1 MSVYIPARYQQG
13 GSRKMADDLI
23 DMVEGF
29 ARQWPDKF
37 TLVRSSAELQGQF
50 PQEKLALALGM
61 ENGAPI
67 QGDLGALK
75 RFYDRGIRYITLTH
89 SKNNHIC
96 DSSYDSVRKWKGL
109 SPFGRRVVQEMNR
122 LGIMIDVSHISDQA
136 FSQVMELTKAPV
148 IASHS
153 SSRFFTPGWERNMS
167 DEMLL
172 RLKNNNGVIQISF
185 GSSFVSDEYRK
196 KSKARQERVDRHLKS
211 AKLDAAGQAAQQYV
225 EEYFREHPLER
236 ADISDVVDHID
247 HVVRLIGVDHVGIG
261 SDFDGVGDSLPN
273 GLRSVSDYPNLI
285 YALLR
290 RGYSDQ
296 DIEKIC
302 SGNLL
307 RVWSEVERAA
317 QEFQAIPWPSLTR
330 VGLGFLEQAYLSN
343 HHFFVYC
350 LTHVVQG
357 QGGRRHGR
365 QGFHFDPRCPAAT
378 DSAANEKGILLKFN
392 LHIYQIEGQSVAER
406 DKLASLLGGLD
417 SRQSS
422 RLERTSFRQRHFKN
436 QLAGLLRYEKLRL
449 GNRRSAYHFFLADVH
464 HASLSSIIY
473 MRQFHQFPFSK

>member
-1 MSVYIPARYQQG
+1 MKSLTFKPFVFLLIVGGAACQAPTTEPQAPGPGEELKERAAQLAHRFIIADTHIDVPYRLTKKMEDVSVRTEGGDFDYPRARQGGLDLAFMSVYIPARYQQG
-13 GSRKMADDLI
+13 GARKMADELI

-37 TLVRSSAELQGQF
+37 ALVRSPAELRAQF
-50 PQEKLALALGM
+50 PQEKLALAMGM

-67 QGDLGALK
+67 QGNLDALK
-75 RFYDRGIRYITLTH
+75 YFYDRGIRYITLTH

-136 FSQVMELTKAPV
+136 FSQVMQLTQAPV

-153 SSRFFTPGWERNMS
+153 SCRFFTPDWERNMS

-172 RLKNNNGVIQISF
+172 QLKSNNGVIQINF

-196 KSKARQERVDRHLKS
+196 ESRARQERLDQHLKS
-211 AKLDAAGQAAQQYV
+211 AKLDPAGPAAQQYV
-225 EEYFREHPLER
+225 EEYEREHPLER
-236 ADISDVVDHID
+236 ANISDVVNHID
-247 HVVRLIGVDHVGIG
+247 HIVRLIGVNHVGIG

-273 GLRSVSDYPNLI
+273 GLRDVSDYPNLI
-285 YALLR
+285 HALLR

-307 RVWSEVERAA
+307 RVWSEVEREA
-317 QEFQAIPWPSLTR
+317 Q
-330 VGLGFLEQAYLSN
+330 
-343 HHFFVYC
+343 
-350 LTHVVQG
+350 
-357 QGGRRHGR
+357 
-365 QGFHFDPRCPAAT
+365 
-378 DSAANEKGILLKFN
+378 
-392 LHIYQIEGQSVAER
+392 
-406 DKLASLLGGLD
+406 KLQTI
-417 SRQSS
+417 R
-422 RLERTSFRQRHFKN
+422 
-436 QLAGLLRYEKLRL
+436 
-449 GNRRSAYHFFLADVH
+449 
-464 HASLSSIIY
+464 
-473 MRQFHQFPFSK
+473 